1 MQPKVEYKREVESK
15 SGASEVTQRRA
26 AINESSQF
34 TLFYSWFDGMPS
46 RNACCALI
54 SVLPRT
60 TSTDAPV
67 SMTPLC
73 LHLLR
78 GCSSTTIFCL
88 LHTTTPTPTTSD
100 HLPPSFS
107 ANKARAQLRACVQG
121 KEQARMVSDKTPEG
135 LCSP

>member
-1 MQPKVEYKREVESK
+1 MQPKVEKQRVNREQGSLKEEQPLM
-15 SGASEVTQRRA
+15 SGNPVNSTCFIAG
-26 AINESSQF
+26 
-34 TLFYSWFDGMPS
+34 LMGS

-100 HLPPSFS
+100 HLPPSLS
-107 ANKARAQLRACVQG
+107 ANKARAQLRDCVQG
-121 KEQARMVSDKTPEG
+121 KEQAQMVSETPEG
-135 LCSP
+135 LSSP